1 MANQNQNQNV
11 VKNDS
16 KGYGYNYAS
25 LSDIA
30 KQGYK
35 IPRMK
40 VINNENTDYVYYFDE
55 ELKEWEQGAR
65 VVLPSNIGKE
75 TKGMNEAQLYGSALT
90 YARRYTT
97 LMALGLACDDDKKI
111 EELGSELKKAQQN
124 ISLKKALSE
133 TAQKNPQGFP
143 SNEPSTLTINEVQFE
158 LLKQRFT
165 TEQLKN
171 LQKMY
176 KIKSFSQ
183 MPLEIYNQI
192 MEETTAKEFY

>member
-1 MANQNQNQNV
+1 MANQNQNQNI
-11 VKNDS
+11 VKNGTE
-16 KGYGYNYAS
+16 GYGYNYAS

-35 IPRMK
+35 IPKMK
-40 VINNENTDYVYYFDE
+40 VINSDGADYVYYYDE
-55 ELKEWEQGAR
+55 DLKDWQQGAR
-65 VVLPSNIGKE
+65 IVQPNQ
-75 TKGMNEAQLYGSALT
+75 KGMNEAQMYGSALT

-111 EELGSELKKAQQN
+111 EELGSELKKAQQPQ
-124 ISLKKALSE
+124 KQQAPKQEPKQE
-133 TAQKNPQGFP
+133 TNV
-143 SNEPSTLTINEVQFE
+143 LTINEVQFE

-176 KIKSFSQ
+176 NIKSFSQ

>member
-111 EELGSELKKAQQN
+111 EELGSELKKAQQP
-124 ISLKKALSE
+124 
-133 TAQKNPQGFP
+133 QKQQAPKQEP
-143 SNEPSTLTINEVQFE
+143 KQESNVLTINEVQFE

-176 KIKSFSQ
+176 NIKSFSQ

-192 MEETTAKEFY
+192 MEETTVKEFY

>member
-1 MANQNQNQNV
+1 MANQNQNQNI
-11 VKNDS
+11 VKNGTE
-16 KGYGYNYAS
+16 GYGYNYAS

-30 KQGYK
+30 KQNYK
-35 IPRMK
+35 IPKMK
-40 VINNENTDYVYYFDE
+40 VINSDGADYVYYYDE
-55 ELKEWEQGAR
+55 ELKEWQQGAR
-65 VVLPSNIGKE
+65 IVQPSQ
-75 TKGMNEAQLYGSALT
+75 KGMNEAQLYGSALT

-111 EELGSELKKAQQN
+111 EQMGDELKKAQQN
-124 ISLKKALSE
+124 TSLKKTLSE

-143 SNEPSTLTINEVQFE
+143 QTETNTLTINEVQFE

-176 KIKSFSQ
+176 NIKSFSQ

>member
-111 EELGSELKKAQQN
+111 EELGSELKKAQQQP
-124 ISLKKALSE
+124 
-133 TAQKNPQGFP
+133 QKQQAPKQEP
-143 SNEPSTLTINEVQFE
+143 KQESNVLTINEVQFE

-176 KIKSFSQ
+176 NIKSFSQ

>member
-111 EELGSELKKAQQN
+111 EQMGDELKKAQQP
-124 ISLKKALSE
+124 
-133 TAQKNPQGFP
+133 QKPKQ
-143 SNEPSTLTINEVQFE
+143 EPKQDNVLTINEVQFE

-176 KIKSFSQ
+176 NIKSFSQ

>member
-1 MANQNQNQNV
+1 MAQNQNI
-11 VKNDS
+11 VKNGTE
-16 KGYGYNYAS
+16 GYGYNYAS

-35 IPRMK
+35 IPKMK
-40 VINNENTDYVYYFDE
+40 VINSDGADYVYYYDE
-55 ELKEWEQGAR
+55 ELKDWQQGAR
-65 VVLPSNIGKE
+65 IVQPNQ
-75 TKGMNEAQLYGSALT
+75 KGMNEAQLYGSALT

-192 MEETTAKEFY
+192 MEETTVKEFY